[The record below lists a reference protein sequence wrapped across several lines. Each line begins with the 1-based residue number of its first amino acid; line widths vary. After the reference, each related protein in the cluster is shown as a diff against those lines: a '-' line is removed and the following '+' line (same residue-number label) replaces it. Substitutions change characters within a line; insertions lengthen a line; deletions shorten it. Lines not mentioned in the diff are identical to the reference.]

1 MEQLRSRRLV
11 RLGRLV
17 FIQVTGVQIPSGP
30 LNMSQNTYL
39 TIGRA
44 SDIQD
49 PGDRVLFRFF
59 EMLPGILSWTTII
72 GAVVFSW
79 LFPQWTAFFIIAF
92 VMYWLLRTVYFSFH
106 LRSGYKKMRENE
118 NIDWIARLNDLKEY
132 QVDITSWRD
141 LYHLVIIPTYKESY
155 EVVAQSIRS
164 LKSANYPSDRLI
176 VILAIEERE
185 GEDGIQKAERLK
197 KEFQGVFNEFLVTI
211 HPDGVAD
218 EIAGKG
224 ANEAWAGPK
233 AQELI
238 DQKKIPYE
246 RVIVTSLDADTVVYP
261 EYFGC
266 LSYYYLTTEDPQR
279 TSFQPI
285 PLFLNNIWQANPISK
300 IFSFA
305 STFWHT
311 MNQER
316 PEKLVTFSTHA
327 MSFQA
332 LVDVGFKL
340 PNVVSDDSR
349 IFWQCFLYY
358 DGDYKVQPI
367 YYPISMDA
375 NAAPNFLLTLRNMYL
390 QQRRWAYGVGEIPY
404 FLFGFVKNKKIPMKK
419 KIVMTFELL
428 ESHWSWATSSF
439 LIFILG
445 WLPLFLGGE
454 VFADTLLSYSLPRF
468 ISGMMTISMVG
479 IIGSVFLSIN
489 LLPETKP
496 KYGRGKLVVFALQW
510 VFLPFLMIFFTALP
524 ALDAQT
530 RWMFGKYM
538 GFWVTP
544 KFRKDEATPSA
555 TSL

>member
-1 MEQLRSRRLV
+1 MA
-11 RLGRLV
+11 
-17 FIQVTGVQIPSGP
+17 
-30 LNMSQNTYL
+30 QNTYL

-44 SDIQD
+44 PDIKD
-49 PGDRVLFRFF
+49 PKDRALFRFF
-59 EMLPGILSWTTII
+59 EMLPGILSWSTLI
-72 GAVVFSW
+72 GAVLFSW
-79 LFPQWTAFFIIAF
+79 LAPKWTAFFIIAF
-92 VMYWLLRTVYFSFH
+92 VLYWLLRTVYFSFH
-106 LRSGYKKMRENE
+106 LRSGYKRMRENE
-118 NIDWIARLNDLKEY
+118 KIDWIERLDDLKDY
-132 QVDITSWRD
+132 QLNVSSWRD
-141 LYHLVIIPTYKESY
+141 LYHLVIIPTYKEPY
-155 EVVAQSIRS
+155 EVVADSIRS
-164 LKSANYPSDRLI
+164 LKAAHYPSDRIMVL
-176 VILAIEERE
+176 LAIEERE
-185 GEDGIQKAERLK
+185 GEEGVKKAELLREEFK
-197 KEFQGVFNEFLVTI
+197 KEFDEFLVTS
-211 HPDGVAD
+211 HPDGIEG

-233 AQELI
+233 AKELI
-238 DQKKIPYE
+238 DQKKIPHE

-266 LSYYYLTTEDPQR
+266 LSYYYLTTPDPQR

-285 PLFLNNIWQANPISK
+285 PLFLNNVWQANPISK

-349 IFWQCFLYY
+349 IFWQCFLRY

-375 NAAPNFLLTLRNMYL
+375 NAASNFFLTMRNMYL

-404 FLFGFVKNKKIPMKK
+404 FLFGFSKNRKIPMKK
-419 KIVMTFELL
+419 KIALGAELL

-439 LIFILG
+439 LIFMLG

-454 VFADTLLSYSLPRF
+454 IFADTLLSYNLPRF
-468 ISGMMTISMVG
+468 VAGVLTISMIGLVG
-479 IIGSVFLSIN
+479 SAFLSIN
-489 LLPETKP
+489 LLPQRKP
-496 KYGRGKLVVFALQW
+496 KYGRARLLVFTLQW
-510 VFLPFLMIFFTALP
+510 IFLPLLMIFFTALP

-530 RWMFGKYM
+530 RWMLGKYM

-544 KFRKDEATPSA
+544 KFRKEKAITPSEVG
-555 TSL
+555 L